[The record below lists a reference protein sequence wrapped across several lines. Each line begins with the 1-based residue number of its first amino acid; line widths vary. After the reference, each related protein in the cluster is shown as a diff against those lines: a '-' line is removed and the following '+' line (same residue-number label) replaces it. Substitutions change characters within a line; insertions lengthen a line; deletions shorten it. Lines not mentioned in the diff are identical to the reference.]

1 LKTTARVV
9 RASTSSGIYN
19 ADTFEQFAAS
29 LGLHAS
35 FLLVE
40 QSDVPRFLDDLHK
53 RLWLA
58 GYGWIKLSA
67 TGTMLER
74 SPVDLAMKNPVQP
87 IFEGAPELGPG
98 LLQMPRPAV
107 AHDGEP
113 LDSRAACPP
122 LTKAEMKKYARR
134 VQEAKTEKAADA
146 DRVRAEWVGARV
158 EEMVRKGTPRDRARA
173 AAEQVADGGLLP
185 DEFQLH
191 FDRFGIV
198 TVADVLADPKTY
210 LCQAMADPLEGVAYG
225 HGKAKLYRTEDKL
238 WINSFAHGGVTYK
251 LEGRVEAEDV
261 FGESGAGEEKES
273 RKFAYRASKFKGEP
287 KVERKWLVPGL
298 IPDVNVTAVSG
309 DGGVGKSLVLLQL
322 AAAVVLGL
330 DWLGMP
336 VKRGPV
342 VFISAEDDD
351 GELHNRLCDI
361 AEAEG
366 FDVGDLNDLYIVQR
380 TGEDAV
386 LGLPDKNGVIKTT
399 PLWSLVETLVEQVK
413 AALVIL
419 DTRADIYGGEEND
432 RPQV

>member
-1 LKTTARVV
+1 
-9 RASTSSGIYN
+9 
-19 ADTFEQFAAS
+19 
-29 LGLHAS
+29 
-35 FLLVE
+35 
-40 QSDVPRFLDDLHK
+40 
-53 RLWLA
+53 
-58 GYGWIKLSA
+58 
-67 TGTMLER
+67 
-74 SPVDLAMKNPVQP
+74 
-87 IFEGAPELGPG
+87 
-98 LLQMPRPAV
+98 
-107 AHDGEP
+107 
-113 LDSRAACPP
+113 
-122 LTKAEMKKYARR
+122 
-134 VQEAKTEKAADA
+134 
-146 DRVRAEWVGARV
+146 
-158 EEMVRKGTPRDRARA
+158 
-173 AAEQVADGGLLP
+173 
-185 DEFQLH
+185 
-191 FDRFGIV
+191 
-198 TVADVLADPKTY
+198 
-210 LCQAMADPLEGVAYG
+210 
-225 HGKAKLYRTEDKL
+225 
-238 WINSFAHGGVTYK
+238 
-251 LEGRVEAEDV
+251 
-261 FGESGAGEEKES
+261 
-273 RKFAYRASKFKGEP
+273 
-287 KVERKWLVPGL
+287 VPGL

>member
-1 LKTTARVV
+1 
-9 RASTSSGIYN
+9 
-19 ADTFEQFAAS
+19 
-29 LGLHAS
+29 
-35 FLLVE
+35 
-40 QSDVPRFLDDLHK
+40 
-53 RLWLA
+53 
-58 GYGWIKLSA
+58 
-67 TGTMLER
+67 
-74 SPVDLAMKNPVQP
+74 
-87 IFEGAPELGPG
+87 
-98 LLQMPRPAV
+98 
-107 AHDGEP
+107 
-113 LDSRAACPP
+113 
-122 LTKAEMKKYARR
+122 
-134 VQEAKTEKAADA
+134 
-146 DRVRAEWVGARV
+146 
-158 EEMVRKGTPRDRARA
+158 MVRKGTPRDRARA

-273 RKFAYRASKFKGEP
+273 RKFVYRASKFKGEP

-322 AAAVVLGL
+322 AAAVVFGL